1 MEYKIAEQYHGFEL
15 KDKWHISEVASEAY
29 LFEHLSTGA
38 KLLYLKN
45 DDDNKVF
52 SVSFRTPPVDS
63 CGTPHIMEHSVLCGS
78 EKYPLKEP
86 FVELV
91 KSSLNTFLNAMTFP
105 DKTMYPVASKN
116 HADFKNLIDVYCD
129 AVFHPLIAENKF
141 TFYQEGWHYH
151 LENINDPITINGVVY
166 NEMKGAFSNPEEV
179 MMRHVQLSLYP
190 ETAYAYESGG
200 DPDVIPEL
208 TYEKFMEYYDSY
220 YHPSNSYFYYYG
232 DLEIE
237 PYLAALDQNYLTEF
251 SRIEIDS
258 LPKKQT
264 PYTNERS
271 LEIAYSIDEN
281 DTEENKAYFTANYKI
296 GNAED
301 SVLLFSMNVLVD
313 ILMNSDASPLKKA
326 LLDAD
331 IADEIAYHFTTS
343 VREPYL
349 TIIAKNAKA
358 DKYDLFIEIID
369 KTLRELVEYGI
380 DGDII
385 KSALNGFEFDL
396 READSGNY
404 PRGLLYSFDV
414 MDSWL
419 YDAKPGIHLEYEP
432 YLTFLRANENSAYYT
447 QLITEYLLD
456 NRHKSKILL
465 LPQKGLALAKNKE
478 VEEGLQK
485 YKEQLSENDLD
496 ELVET
501 TTELIRRQRTLDSEE
516 AKNSIP
522 VLSVS
527 EIEKHLD
534 EPNFTSRSYKDS
546 ALYLHTDKSR
556 GIAYVN
562 INFPMDA
569 FQIEDVSVCSL
580 LASILGVYKTLNY
593 SELALANEI
602 GIYLGDIN
610 IDIYTHQSVED
621 AYAFQSKFGF
631 DVKSLE
637 DNLPKL
643 FEISTEILLN
653 TVIDDADRLYKTVCE
668 EVSKFEAKMIN
679 GAHVFALNRLNAYM
693 SPRGEYNE
701 YANGVAYYKYLTEV
715 KEQLESK
722 NYQALDDLNRVKEML
737 VSAYQTDILIMCE
750 KEQSEYALDQT
761 EKFIDTLPNHQYPKA
776 EIKLFGEGK
785 KNEGIIIPSN
795 VMYVGM
801 GYNYK
806 LLDYA
811 YDARMLV
818 VKKYLTSV
826 FLWDHI
832 RLLGGAYG
840 AMMSIDKTGM
850 LSFVSY
856 RDPKVK
862 ETIDAYR
869 KIPQDL
875 KGLQLSSQDINK
887 LIIGTISSVD
897 APMPIYVQGR
907 KLLNDI
913 YKKDS
918 WEKQQKN
925 REIILS
931 TTAKDISDQF
941 ELFDEVI
948 NNSNICVVGAEGKL
962 QENKELFDNIYSVM
976 RKN

>member
-1 MEYKIAEQYHGFEL
+1 M
-15 KDKWHISEVASEAY
+15 
-29 LFEHLSTGA
+29 
-38 KLLYLKN
+38 
-45 DDDNKVF
+45 
-52 SVSFRTPPVDS
+52 
-63 CGTPHIMEHSVLCGS
+63 
-78 EKYPLKEP
+78 
-86 FVELV
+86 
-91 KSSLNTFLNAMTFP
+91 
-105 DKTMYPVASKN
+105 
-116 HADFKNLIDVYCD
+116 
-129 AVFHPLIAENKF
+129 
-141 TFYQEGWHYH
+141 
-151 LENINDPITINGVVY
+151 
-166 NEMKGAFSNPEEV
+166 
-179 MMRHVQLSLYP
+179 
-190 ETAYAYESGG
+190 
-200 DPDVIPEL
+200 
-208 TYEKFMEYYDSY
+208 
-220 YHPSNSYFYYYG
+220 
-232 DLEIE
+232 
-237 PYLAALDQNYLTEF
+237 
-251 SRIEIDS
+251 
-258 LPKKQT
+258 
-264 PYTNERS
+264 
-271 LEIAYSIDEN
+271 
-281 DTEENKAYFTANYKI
+281 
-296 GNAED
+296 
-301 SVLLFSMNVLVD
+301 
-313 ILMNSDASPLKKA
+313 
-326 LLDAD
+326 
-331 IADEIAYHFTTS
+331 
-343 VREPYL
+343 
-349 TIIAKNAKA
+349 
-358 DKYDLFIEIID
+358 
-369 KTLRELVEYGI
+369 
-380 DGDII
+380 
-385 KSALNGFEFDL
+385 
-396 READSGNY
+396 
-404 PRGLLYSFDV
+404 
-414 MDSWL
+414 
-419 YDAKPGIHLEYEP
+419 
-432 YLTFLRANENSAYYT
+432 
-447 QLITEYLLD
+447 
-456 NRHKSKILL
+456 
-465 LPQKGLALAKNKE
+465 PQKGLALTKNKE
-478 VEEGLQK
+478 VEKGLQK

-546 ALYLHTDKSR
+546 TLYLHTDKSR

-569 FQIEDVSVCSL
+569 FQIKDVSVCSL
-580 LASILGVYKTLNY
+580 LASILGVYKTRNY

-621 AYAFQSKFGF
+621 VYAFESKFGF

-722 NYQALDDLNRVKEML
+722 SYQALDDLNRVKEML

-806 LLDYA
+806 LLGYA

-941 ELFDEVI
+941 DLFDEVI

-962 QENKELFDNIYSVM
+962 QENRELFDNIYSVM